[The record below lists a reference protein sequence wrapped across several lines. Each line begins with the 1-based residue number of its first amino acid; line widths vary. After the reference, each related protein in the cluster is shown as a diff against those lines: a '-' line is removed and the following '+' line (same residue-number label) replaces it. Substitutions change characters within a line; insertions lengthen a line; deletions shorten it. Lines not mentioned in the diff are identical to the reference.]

1 MTNRTIIITA
11 SSENAGGFEM
21 LTASTRMD
29 LANMADTAHIRFP
42 SVSKRVVVIVGGFGS
57 GKTEVAVNFV
67 KYLASIKQNSP
78 AIVDLDLVNPYFRSR
93 EAIAEM
99 EALGVKVIVP
109 RGGHYYADLPILLP
123 EVRGIIEEGSARV
136 VLDVGGDAQGTRALG
151 SMADA
156 FDPDDY
162 EMWMVLNSRR
172 PATSDAAVSIK
183 TMARIETTA
192 KLKFTGLI
200 ANSHMIDDTDEEVL
214 LEGYR
219 LSREVSAETGLPLA
233 FLSAKRRVLEGMDTG
248 VFDCPLLPLTRSMLK
263 PWERKET
270 DPEDTQSRK

>member
-1 MTNRTIIITA
+1 MTNPA
-11 SSENAGGFEM
+11 S
-21 LTASTRMD
+21 
-29 LANMADTAHIRFP
+29 IRYP
-42 SVSKRVVVIVGGFGS
+42 SVSKRVMAIVGGFGS

-67 KYLASIKQNSP
+67 KYLASTEKTP
-78 AIVDLDLVNPYFRSR
+78 PTIVDLDLVNPYFRSR

-99 EALGVKVIVP
+99 EEMGVKVIVP

-123 EVRGIIEEGSARV
+123 EVRGAIEEGESRV
-136 VLDVGGDAQGTRALG
+136 ILDVGGDAQGTRALG

-162 EMWMVLNSRR
+162 DMWMVLNSRR
-172 PATSDAAVSIK
+172 PATSDAAVSVK
-183 TMARIETTA
+183 TMARIEMSA

-200 ANSHMIDDTDEEVL
+200 ANSHMIDDTDEEIL

-219 LSREVSAETGLPLA
+219 LGREVSRETGLPLV
-233 FLSAKRRVLEGMDTG
+233 FVSAKRRVLQGMDTG
-248 VFDCPLLPLTRSMLK
+248 VFECPVLPLTRSMLK

-270 DPEDTQSRK
+270 NPEDTQSRK

>member
-1 MTNRTIIITA
+1 MT
-11 SSENAGGFEM
+11 
-21 LTASTRMD
+21 
-29 LANMADTAHIRFP
+29 DTAHIRYP
-42 SVSKRVVVIVGGFGS
+42 SVSKRIIVIVGGFGS

-67 KYLASIKQNSP
+67 KYLASIEQIPP

-99 EALGVKVIVP
+99 EELGVKVIVP

-123 EVRGIIEEGSARV
+123 EVRGLVEEGGAKV

-156 FDPDDY
+156 FDSDDY

-172 PATSDAAVSIK
+172 PATSDAAVSVK
-183 TMARIETTA
+183 TMARIEMTA

-200 ANSHMIDDTDEEVL
+200 ANSHMIDDTDEEIL

-219 LSREVSAETGLPLA
+219 LGRDVSAETGLPLA
-233 FLSAKRRVLEGMDTG
+233 FLSAKRRVLERMDAG
-248 VFDCPLLPLTRSMLK
+248 VFECPVLPLTRSMLK

>member
-1 MTNRTIIITA
+1 
-11 SSENAGGFEM
+11 M
-21 LTASTRMD
+21 LTASMNMD
-29 LANMADTAHIRFP
+29 LTSMTKPASIRYP
-42 SVSKRVVVIVGGFGS
+42 SVSKRVMAIVGGFGS

-67 KYLASIKQNSP
+67 KYLASIEKTP
-78 AIVDLDLVNPYFRSR
+78 PTIVDLDLVNPYFRSR

-99 EALGVKVIVP
+99 EELGVKVIVP

-123 EVRGIIEEGSARV
+123 EVRGAIEEGESRV

-151 SMADA
+151 SMADS

-162 EMWMVLNSRR
+162 DMWMVLNSRR
-172 PATSDAAVSIK
+172 PATSDAAGSIK
-183 TMARIETTA
+183 TMTRIEISA

-200 ANSHMIDDTDEEVL
+200 ANSHMIDDTDEEIL

-219 LSREVSAETGLPLA
+219 LGREVSRETGLPLV
-233 FLSAKRRVLEGMDTG
+233 FVSAKRRVLEGMDTG
-248 VFDCPLLPLTRSMLK
+248 VFECPVLPLTRSMLK

-270 DPEDTQSRK
+270 NPEDTQSRK

>member
-1 MTNRTIIITA
+1 
-11 SSENAGGFEM
+11 M
-21 LTASTRMD
+21 LMASTRVD
-29 LANMADTAHIRFP
+29 LTNMADAAYLHYP
-42 SVSKRVVVIVGGFGS
+42 SVSKRVIVIVGGFGS
-57 GKTEVAVNFV
+57 GKTEIAVNFV
-67 KYLASIKQNSP
+67 KYLASIEKTSP

-99 EALGVKVIVP
+99 EELGVKVIVP

-123 EVRGIIEEGSARV
+123 EVRGTIEEGDAKV

-183 TMARIETTA
+183 TMARIEMTA

-219 LSREVSAETGLPLA
+219 LSREVSRETGLPLV
-233 FLSAKRRVLEGMDTG
+233 FLSAKRRVLEQMDTRI
-248 VFDCPLLPLTRSMLK
+248 FECPILPLTRSMLK

-270 DPEDTQSRK
+270 NPEDTQSRK

>member
-1 MTNRTIIITA
+1 M
-11 SSENAGGFEM
+11 E
-21 LTASTRMD
+21 
-29 LANMADTAHIRFP
+29 LANMTDTAHIRYP
-42 SVSKRVVVIVGGFGS
+42 SVSKRVIVIVGGFGS

-67 KYLASIKQNSP
+67 KYLASIEKDTPP

-99 EALGVKVIVP
+99 EALGVNVIVP

-123 EVRGIIEEGSARV
+123 EVRGLIEEGGSKV
-136 VLDVGGDAQGTRALG
+136 ILDVGGDAQGTRALG

-172 PATSDAAVSIK
+172 PATTDAAVSIK
-183 TMARIETTA
+183 TMARIELTA
-192 KLKFTGLI
+192 KIKFTGLI

-214 LEGYR
+214 LEGYK
-219 LSREVSAETGLPLA
+219 LGQDVSGETGLPLV
-233 FLSAKRRVLEGMDTG
+233 FLSAKRRVLEGMDIG
-248 VFDCPLLPLTRSMLK
+248 VFECPILPLTRSMLK

-270 DPEDTQSRK
+270 NPEDTQSRK